1 MTSTETYRDNPEGF
15 GERTA
20 STHGIDRL
28 LGRRAELAALRR
40 CVRQEPGAPRALVL
54 LGEEGIGKS
63 RLLRTAAEQAAQDG
77 HLVLTAQGWE
87 PEREVPYGVLRQ
99 LLAPVSDAAFDAG
112 SEPAA
117 AVAALLDGTPGQVLI
132 AVDDAHACDRPT
144 LELLGSLV
152 RRPGGSPVSLLLAA
166 RDFAVLLSL
175 PADTELLHVDPLS
188 PSAAAELLDAVP
200 GAPAGRARLEVL
212 EEAEGN
218 PSALLELCRRR
229 AFRTDP
235 AAARSRT
242 PRLHTVRTR
251 FDALIGPLPA
261 PTRRALVH
269 AALALP
275 GDDASAVMAA
285 LGTTDLGIWAPA
297 EEAGILAL
305 IDGHLVFRHPLAR
318 AAAAGGQ
325 PAVLLAQAHRALADR
340 AAARPLDRIRHLVAA
355 TVGPDA
361 SFTEDLRPAIE
372 RATDD
377 FALGQALEDAARVT
391 TDTDE
396 QARLLAEAM
405 AAAVSVGDPDWVR
418 NLHARFRGVNTD
430 PRLARLAALAAA
442 VALSHTSRQKE
453 AFDLLLDSAAL
464 HPSPETAL
472 AAKPAAGAALDAKPV
487 AGSAVDAVL
496 DAKPVSETA
505 VGVSAG
511 AALDAKPVADAALD
525 AKPVADAVLD
535 AKPAAGAALDAK
547 PAADAVLDA
556 KPSSET
562 AVGVSAGV
570 ALDAKPA
577 AGAAL
582 DAKSVAGS
590 AVDPVLDAKPSSET
604 AVGVSAGAAL
614 DAKPAADAVLD
625 TKPSSETAVGVSAG
639 AALDAKPAAGAAL
652 DAKPVADAALGAK
665 PVSEPAVGAL
675 ANAALDAK
683 PAANAALGA
692 KPVAE
697 PAVGALAN
705 AALDAKPAANAA
717 LGAKPVAEPAVGA
730 LANAALD
737 AKPVSDAA
745 FGAKPAAG
753 AALDAKP
760 VAGSAVDPVLDA
772 KPSSEPAV
780 GVSAGAVLDAK
791 PAANAALDAKP
802 VADAALGAKPSSE
815 PAVGALA
822 NAALDAKPAAD
833 ATFDAKPV
841 AEPASD
847 AALDTKLAA
856 LAAAIADQSGLP
868 EHRGRLAEL
877 LAALR
882 APAPGEQDATG
893 VLGGFV
899 RALAT
904 RPAGARRA
912 PARRSAP
919 GNGTPESLVRRLA
932 VASVAYL
939 SDEPDDCLEHFRAA
953 DSLLRG
959 RRAFGLRA
967 WHLPALLDS
976 LLGTGQWTEAAA
988 LLDEAKDRAA
998 VLRLTRIR
1006 ADLDAFDLSLR
1017 ALRGTAPA
1025 GTPVP
1030 PPVPLDVHENLATQ
1044 VRTVRALAQAAMAH
1058 GEWADAYRRL
1068 RTLFAEDG
1076 TPRHP
1081 FLSSRC
1087 LVDLAVAAHRAGLG
1101 DRAAQV
1107 LHRVQAA
1114 HEERPTTR
1122 MTLLL
1127 HHATA
1132 LLDPGPDPEHHFRLA
1147 LVNADGERWPLE
1159 RAQARLSYAI
1169 WLRRVRRPSEARQ
1182 QLAAAL
1188 DTAEALGSRPL
1199 ADTIRHELRATGVAT
1214 ATDTGPALG
1223 QLTAQQQQIVRMAAQ
1238 GLSNRE
1244 IGERLFLSPRTVGTH
1259 LYNVYP
1265 KLGVSSR
1272 HQLRDLLPTA

>member
-251 FDALIGPLPA
+251 FDALLGPLPA

-472 AAKPAAGAALDAKPV
+472 AAKPAAGAALDAKP
-487 AGSAVDAVL
+487 A
-496 DAKPVSETA
+496 
-505 VGVSAG
+505 AG
-511 AALDAKPVADAALD
+511 AALDAKPVAGS
-525 AKPVADAVLD
+525 AVD
-535 AKPAAGAALDAK
+535 P
-547 PAADAVLDA
+547 VLDA

-582 DAKSVAGS
+582 DAKPVAD
-590 AVDPVLDAKPSSET
+590 AVLGAKP
-604 AVGVSAGAAL
+604 AAGAAL

-625 TKPSSETAVGVSAG
+625 TKPSSEPAVGVSAG
-639 AALDAKPAAGAAL
+639 AALDAKPAANAAL
-652 DAKPVADAALGAK
+652 DAKPVAD
-665 PVSEPAVGAL
+665 
-675 ANAALDAK
+675 
-683 PAANAALGA
+683 AALGA

-705 AALDAKPAANAA
+705 AALAAKPAANAA

-737 AKPVSDAA
+737 AKPVADAA

-815 PAVGALA
+815 TAVGALA

-841 AEPASD
+841 AEPAAD

-1087 LVDLAVAAHRAGLG
+1087 LADLAVAAHRAGLG